1 MRPRAD
7 FEIDFGLSGLT
18 KFLRVGAVPRN
29 AEGILAFITESLLAN
44 DGEDFAVEMVND
56 IHRLTQSTLSDDVLS
71 ILWLA
76 ATRAHFDPE
85 ADGIAIRAW
94 LERIA
99 EACLPF
105 TGQDLP
111 PELGMQ
117 DEDLRPDL
125 QAAVLAELT
134 GVSAAL
140 TEKAI
145 TSSYAPPLPTVV
157 PALEAAIPVIGADL
171 GFRLFLRA
179 MKAYFVPIGP
189 ARMARFDEI
198 GERLGYH
205 LFVVDDGCLNVWS
218 DLND

>member
-1 MRPRAD
+1 M
-7 FEIDFGLSGLT
+7 
-18 KFLRVGAVPRN
+18 GAVPRD
-29 AEGILAFITESLLAN
+29 AEGILEFITGSLLAN
-44 DGEDFAVEMVND
+44 DGKDYAVEMVND
-56 IHRLTQSTLSDDVLS
+56 IHRLTRSALPDDVLS
-71 ILWLA
+71 VLWLA

-85 ADGIAIRAW
+85 ADGIGIRAW

-105 TGQDLP
+105 TGQDLLP
-111 PELGMQ
+111 DPGMQ
-117 DEDLRPDL
+117 DEDLRPDV
-125 QAAVLAELT
+125 QPAVLAELA
-134 GVSAAL
+134 GVSEAL
-140 TEKAI
+140 TEKAV
-145 TSSYAPPLPTVV
+145 TSLYAPPLPAVV
-157 PALEAAIPVIGADL
+157 PALEAAVPVLGADL

-205 LFVVDDGCLNVWS
+205 RFVVDDGGLNVWS